1 MEFSGQYLTYQ
12 EYISLGGT
20 LDQLPFNI
28 LEFEARKKVDER
40 TRARLKDVNNIP
52 EEVKMCMFKL
62 INSIQS
68 YSSNNK
74 IGGKNIASET
84 TDGYT
89 VSYVTGSNIQELVK
103 AKDIELDD
111 IIDTYLTWV
120 IVNGEHIIYLGVE

>member
-12 EYISLGGT
+12 EYTSLGGT

-40 TRARLKDVNNIP
+40 TRERLKDVDSIP

-68 YSSNNK
+68 YSSNNE

-89 VSYVTGSNIQELVK
+89 VSYVTGSNVQQLVK
-103 AKDIELDD
+103 AKEIELDD
-111 IIDTYLTWV
+111 IIDTYLTWL
-120 IVNGEHIIYLGVE
+120 IVNGEHILYLGVE